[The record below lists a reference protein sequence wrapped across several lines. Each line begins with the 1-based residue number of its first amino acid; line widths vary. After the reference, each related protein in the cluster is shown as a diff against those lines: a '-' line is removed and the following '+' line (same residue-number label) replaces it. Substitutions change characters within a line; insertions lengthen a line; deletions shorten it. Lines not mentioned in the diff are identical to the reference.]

1 VRRFLADLSGS
12 FNANICIPFLFFT
25 ERTKCLFGFYLQ
37 RKLVGS
43 ENSLLFNTVRTHWGE
58 RLFTIW
64 SGYMELNVNLL
75 KEFRN
80 NYKTIEDLMK
90 EAENLQSNN
99 LKLYGFSTDLI
110 DSLEIIPCE
119 VN

>member
-1 VRRFLADLSGS
+1 
-12 FNANICIPFLFFT
+12 
-25 ERTKCLFGFYLQ
+25 
-37 RKLVGS
+37 
-43 ENSLLFNTVRTHWGE
+43 
-58 RLFTIW
+58 
-64 SGYMELNVNLL
+64 MELNVNLL